1 MQKILITGTSGFI
14 GFHTARFLLERGD
27 TIVGIDNENDYYDV
41 ELKKARREILEQYP
55 NFSFYKGDISDLLFV
70 KDIFEKEKPEKVL
83 NLAAQAGVRYSIIN
97 PFAYIQT
104 NIVGFHNMLELSK
117 QFGVKNFVYASSS
130 SVYGKNEKQPYS
142 VEDQVDHPI
151 SVYAATKKSSEL
163 IAHAYSHLFKLPT
176 TGIRFFTVYGPYGR
190 PDMAYFSFAK
200 KILKDEPIDV
210 FNHGKSV
217 RDLMYIDDIVDGVV
231 RCLDTLSPYEIFNLG
246 NDNPITLE
254 YMITLIEKG
263 LGKTAEK
270 NYLPAQ
276 PGDVDETWAD
286 IEHSK
291 KVLHWEPKVRVEEGM
306 EMTMTWLKSYLTK

>member
-1 MQKILITGTSGFI
+1 MKILITGTSGFI

-41 ELKKARREILEQYP
+41 ELKKARRAILEQYP
-55 NFSFYKGDISDLLFV
+55 NFSFYKGDISDLPFV

-130 SVYGKNEKQPYS
+130 SVYGKNEKQPYC

-231 RCLDTLSPYEIFNLG
+231 RCLDTPSQYEIFNLG

-254 YMITLIEKG
+254 YMISLIEKG
-263 LGKTAEK
+263 LGKMAVK

-306 EMTMTWLKSYLTK
+306 EKTMTWLKSYLTK